1 MPQRR
6 GMRTPMPL
14 PGPLRGRAFTV
25 DAAIEQGVS
34 VRRLRAG
41 DLATPFR
48 GIRAPAHAETRL
60 DTCRAFALRMR
71 GHEAFS
77 HATAAELGGLP
88 LPRRLT
94 DERRIHVTT
103 WNGTQP
109 PRCAGVVGHRSVEPP
124 PLRRHA
130 QLRLIAPAD
139 AWCQLASVLAERELI
154 VAATDSSAFRGRWP
168 PRQRSTPRS
177 RGTEE
182 SSSRTGG
189 SSTLRARRARGARG
203 PRASARPARRT
214 RGRVPARPASPPIRR
229 APGRRRG

>member
-34 VRRLRAG
+34 VRRLRPG

-77 HATAAELGGLP
+77 HATAAELWGLP

-154 VAATDSSAFRGRWP
+154 VAGDRLLGLPRPLATAAEIDAAIARY
-168 PRQRSTPRS
+168 
-177 RGTEE
+177 
-182 SSSRTGG
+182 GG
-189 SSTLRARRARGARG
+189 IHEPYRRVEHSPGAACAG
-203 PRASARPARRT
+203 CAASARVR
-214 RGRVPARPASPPIRR
+214 ASR
-229 APGRRRG
+229 